1 MAVDEKNKVVK
12 STGNKSNQKT
22 NFLREVK
29 SEFKRISW
37 PVKKDIKKAFL
48 AVISFCLLYIVFIGA
63 VDLLFKNLFK
73 LIFKLK

>member
-12 STGNKSNQKT
+12 STDSKAKHKT
-22 NFLREVK
+22 SFLKEVK
-29 SEFKRISW
+29 SEFSRITW
-37 PVKKDIKKAFL
+37 PSKEEVKKAFL
-48 AVISFCLLYIVFIGA
+48 AVVGFCFLYIVFIGA